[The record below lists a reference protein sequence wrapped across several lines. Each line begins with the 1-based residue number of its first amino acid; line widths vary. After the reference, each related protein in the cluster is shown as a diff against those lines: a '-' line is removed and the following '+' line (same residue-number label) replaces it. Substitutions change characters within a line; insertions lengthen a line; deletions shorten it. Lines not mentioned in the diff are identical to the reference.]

1 MKNFTQGML
10 HLREPSLSLWE
21 RFFAGDV
28 TPSERAA
35 HPVLARWARVRTAG
49 GARPEGVAA
58 PEGTSDDDLR
68 SRRDRVEGLFIE
80 GSAVLEPLAE
90 NLAHRGMMAVVADTE
105 GFVLRAHVGKRFQL
119 RALQSRLVEGAHWSE
134 GVRGTNAIGTAL
146 AEGTSVSVVGRAHY
160 EQANHG
166 LFCYAA
172 PIRDAFGDIV
182 AVFDVTGGVES
193 HSPVV
198 GVAVESAA
206 EAIAHAL
213 RMRAYASV
221 GGYRLVEAL
230 VQRAATPALLVEAA
244 GFVRTM
250 NDPAGRALGLA
261 GHRRDDA
268 RAPLSVERVFGV
280 PFSVLAREASAGRRE
295 AQFEARGVRHRLT
308 LEPILDGDGRA
319 YSMVVYLDRIAAAP
333 APPAPRPALE
343 PAFDVLLGSDPQLT
357 AAKAAGTRFAK
368 TEMPIMLLAET
379 GTGKELFARAI
390 HRSSPRKE
398 GPFVALNCGSLS
410 STLLESELFGYA
422 PGAFTGAQ
430 RQGQDGKI
438 ASADGGTLF
447 LDEIAEMPDALQ
459 AMLLR
464 VLEDGTYRRVG
475 DTRERRADFRL
486 VCATCR
492 DLPRLVETGVFR
504 SDLFYRIQGAVV
516 ELPPLRARVDREEL
530 ARGLVEA
537 LAAAHPGSPR
547 TLSDDALDLLREH
560 TWPGNVRELKTALTH
575 ALVMAEGDGEIRRA
589 HFPKVRITEKPRVAT
604 ADEPPRLR
612 KDILEGAVR
621 AALDASGGNVSR
633 AAEVLGVARSTVYR
647 LLKKSGAQRAV

>member
-1 MKNFTQGML
+1 ML
-10 HLREPSLSLWE
+10 HLREPSLALWE

-35 HPVLARWARVRTAG
+35 HPVLERWARVQTSTG
-49 GARPEGVAA
+49 TRPDGSAA

-90 NLAHRGMMAVVADTE
+90 KLAHRGMMAVVADTE
-105 GFVLRAHVGKRFQL
+105 GFVLRAHVGKRFHQ
-119 RALQSRLVEGAHWSE
+119 RALQTRLVEGAHWSE
-134 GVRGTNAIGTAL
+134 AARGTNAIGTAL

-172 PIRDAFGDIV
+172 PIRDAFGEIV

-193 HSPVV
+193 HSAVV

-261 GHRRDDA
+261 GHRRADPK
-268 RAPLSVERVFGV
+268 APLSVERVFGV

-308 LEPILDGDGRA
+308 LEPLLDGDGRA
-319 YSMVVYLDRIAAAP
+319 YSMVVYLDRLAAPAAAP
-333 APPAPRPALE
+333 APRPPMA
-343 PAFDVLLGSDPQLT
+343 PAFDVLLGSDPLLT
-357 AAKAAGTRFAK
+357 QAKAAGTKFAK
-368 TEMPIMLLAET
+368 TELPIMLLAET

-390 HRSSPRKE
+390 HRSSPRKN

-447 LDEIAEMPDALQ
+447 LDEIAEMPEALQ

-504 SDLFYRIQGAVV
+504 SDLYYRIQGAVV
-516 ELPPLRARVDREEL
+516 ELPPLRARLDREEL
-530 ARGLVEA
+530 AQGLVES
-537 LAAAHPGSPR
+537 LAASHPGSPR
-547 TLSDDALDLLREH
+547 SLSDDALAVLREH

-575 ALVMAEGDGEIRRA
+575 ALIMAEGDTEIRRE
-589 HFPKVRITEKPRVAT
+589 HFPKVRITDKPRLAEVA
-604 ADEPPRLR
+604 AAEPRLR
-612 KDILEGAVR
+612 KDIVESAVR
-621 AALDASGGNVSR
+621 AALDANGGNVSR
-633 AAEVLGVARSTVYR
+633 AAEALGVARSTVYR
-647 LLKKSGAQRAV
+647 LLKKSGVAGG

>member
-1 MKNFTQGML
+1 ML

-35 HPVLARWARVRTAG
+35 HPVLERWARVQTAA
-49 GARPEGVAA
+49 GARPDGSAE

-68 SRRDRVEGLFIE
+68 SRRDRVEGLFID

-90 NLAHRGMMAVVADTE
+90 KLAHRGMMAVVADTE
-105 GFVLRAHVGKRFQL
+105 GFVLRAHVGKRFQQ
-119 RALQSRLVEGAHWSE
+119 RALQTRLVEGAHWSE
-134 GVRGTNAIGTAL
+134 QARGTNAIGTAL

-172 PIRDAFGDIV
+172 PIRDAFGEIV
-182 AVFDVTGGVES
+182 AIFDVTGAVES

-244 GFVRTM
+244 GFVRAM

-261 GHRRDDA
+261 GDRRGDA
-268 RAPLSVERVFGV
+268 AAGGGTVNGPLSVERVFGV

-295 AQFEARGVRHRLT
+295 AHFEARGVRHRLT
-308 LEPILDGDGRA
+308 LEPLLDGEGRA
-319 YSMVVYLDRIAAAP
+319 YSMVVYLDRLAAP
-333 APPAPRPALE
+333 APAPAPRPSPAPA
-343 PAFDVLLGSDPQLT
+343 PAFDVLLGSDSRLT
-357 AAKAAGTRFAK
+357 EAKAAGTRFAK

-390 HRSSPRKE
+390 HRSSPRKN

-438 ASADGGTLF
+438 ASADRGTLF
-447 LDEIAEMPDALQ
+447 LDEIAEMPQALQ

-464 VLEDGTYRRVG
+464 VLEDGSYRRVG

-504 SDLFYRIQGAVV
+504 SDLYYRIQGAVV
-516 ELPPLRARVDREEL
+516 ELPPLRARADREEL
-530 ARGLVEA
+530 AQGLIESQGA
-537 LAAAHPGSPR
+537 SHPGSPR
-547 TLSDDALDLLREH
+547 TFANDALALLREH

-575 ALVMAEGDGEIRRA
+575 ALVMAEGETEIRRA
-589 HFPKVRITEKPRVAT
+589 HFPKVRITETPR
-604 ADEPPRLR
+604 ADEAPRLR
-612 KDILEGAVR
+612 KDIVESAVR

-647 LLKKSGAQRAV
+647 LLKKSGGAGA

>member
-1 MKNFTQGML
+1 ML
-10 HLREPSLSLWE
+10 HLREPSLALWE

-28 TPSERAA
+28 TPGERAA
-35 HPVLARWARVRTAG
+35 HPVLERWARVQTSTG
-49 GARPEGVAA
+49 MRPDGSAA

-80 GSAVLEPLAE
+80 GSSVLEPLAE
-90 NLAHRGMMAVVADTE
+90 KLAHRGMMAVVADTE
-105 GFVLRAHVGKRFQL
+105 GFVLRAHVGKRFHQ
-119 RALQSRLVEGAHWSE
+119 RALQTRLVEGAHWSE
-134 GVRGTNAIGTAL
+134 AARGTNAIGTAL

-172 PIRDAFGDIV
+172 PIRDAFGEIV

-193 HSPVV
+193 HSAVV
-198 GVAVESAA
+198 GMAVESAA

-261 GHRRDDA
+261 GHRRADPK
-268 RAPLSVERVFGV
+268 APLSVERVFGV

-308 LEPILDGDGRA
+308 LEPLLDGDGRA
-319 YSMVVYLDRIAAAP
+319 YSMVVYLDRL
-333 APPAPRPALE
+333 APPAPAPAPRPPLA
-343 PAFDVLLGSDPQLT
+343 PAFDVLLGSDPLLT
-357 AAKAAGTRFAK
+357 QAKAAGTKFAK
-368 TEMPIMLLAET
+368 TELPIMLLAET

-390 HRSSPRKE
+390 HRSSPRKN

-447 LDEIAEMPDALQ
+447 LDEIAEMPEALQ

-504 SDLFYRIQGAVV
+504 SDLYYRIQGAVV

-530 ARGLVEA
+530 AQGLVES
-537 LAAAHPGSPR
+537 LAASHPGSPR
-547 TLSDDALDLLREH
+547 SMSDDALAKEARRPL
-560 TWPGNVRELKTALTH
+560 PGAV
-575 ALVMAEGDGEIRRA
+575 
-589 HFPKVRITEKPRVAT
+589 
-604 ADEPPRLR
+604 
-612 KDILEGAVR
+612 DILARHRER
-621 AALDASGGNVSR
+621 PGGQM
-633 AAEVLGVARSTVYR
+633 L
-647 LLKKSGAQRAV
+647 AQ

>member
-1 MKNFTQGML
+1 ML
-10 HLREPSLSLWE
+10 HLREPSLALWE

-28 TPSERAA
+28 TPGERAA
-35 HPVLARWARVRTAG
+35 HPVLERWARVQTSTG
-49 GARPEGVAA
+49 TRPDGSAA

-80 GSAVLEPLAE
+80 GSSVLEPLAE
-90 NLAHRGMMAVVADTE
+90 KLAHRGMMAVVADTE
-105 GFVLRAHVGKRFQL
+105 GFVLRAHVGKRFHQ
-119 RALQSRLVEGAHWSE
+119 RALQTRLVEGAHWSE
-134 GVRGTNAIGTAL
+134 AARGTNAIGTAL

-172 PIRDAFGDIV
+172 PIRDAFGEIV

-261 GHRRDDA
+261 GHRRADTK
-268 RAPLSVERVFGV
+268 APLSVERVFGV

-308 LEPILDGDGRA
+308 LEPLLDGDGRA
-319 YSMVVYLDRIAAAP
+319 YSMVVYLDRLAAPAAAP
-333 APPAPRPALE
+333 APRPPLA
-343 PAFDVLLGSDPQLT
+343 PAFDVLLGSDPLLT
-357 AAKAAGTRFAK
+357 QAKAAGTKFAK
-368 TEMPIMLLAET
+368 TELPIMLLAET

-390 HRSSPRKE
+390 HRSSPRKN

-447 LDEIAEMPDALQ
+447 LDEIAEMPEALQ

-504 SDLFYRIQGAVV
+504 SDLYYRIQGAVV

-530 ARGLVEA
+530 AQGLVES
-537 LAAAHPGSPR
+537 LAASHPGSPR
-547 TLSDDALDLLREH
+547 GMSDDALALLREH
-560 TWPGNVRELKTALTH
+560 AWPGNVRELKTALTH
-575 ALVMAEGDGEIRRA
+575 ALIMAEG
-589 HFPKVRITEKPRVAT
+589 
-604 ADEPPRLR
+604 
-612 KDILEGAVR
+612 
-621 AALDASGGNVSR
+621 
-633 AAEVLGVARSTVYR
+633 
-647 LLKKSGAQRAV
+647 

>member
-1 MKNFTQGML
+1 ML
-10 HLREPSLSLWE
+10 HLREPSLALWE

-28 TPSERAA
+28 TPGERAA
-35 HPVLARWARVRTAG
+35 HPVLERWARVQTSTG
-49 GARPEGVAA
+49 MRPDGSAA

-80 GSAVLEPLAE
+80 GSSVLEPLAE
-90 NLAHRGMMAVVADTE
+90 KLAHRGMMAVVADTE
-105 GFVLRAHVGKRFQL
+105 GFVLRAHVGKRFHQ
-119 RALQSRLVEGAHWSE
+119 RALQTRLVEGAHWSE
-134 GVRGTNAIGTAL
+134 AARGTNAIGTAL

-172 PIRDAFGDIV
+172 PIRDAFGEIV

-193 HSPVV
+193 HSAVV

-261 GHRRDDA
+261 GHRRADPK
-268 RAPLSVERVFGV
+268 APLSVERVFGV

-308 LEPILDGDGRA
+308 LEPLLDGDGRA
-319 YSMVVYLDRIAAAP
+319 YSMVVYLDRL
-333 APPAPRPALE
+333 APPAPAPAPRPPLA
-343 PAFDVLLGSDPQLT
+343 PAFDVLLGSDPLLT
-357 AAKAAGTRFAK
+357 QAKAAGTKFAK
-368 TEMPIMLLAET
+368 TELPIMLLAET

-390 HRSSPRKE
+390 HRSSPRKN

-447 LDEIAEMPDALQ
+447 LDEIAEMPEALQ

-504 SDLFYRIQGAVV
+504 SDLYYRIQGAVV

-530 ARGLVEA
+530 AQGLVES
-537 LAAAHPGSPR
+537 LAASHPGSPR
-547 TLSDDALDLLREH
+547 GLSDDALALLREH
-560 TWPGNVRELKTALTH
+560 AWPGNVRELKTALTH
-575 ALVMAEGDGEIRRA
+575 ALIMAEGDTEIRRE
-589 HFPKVRITEKPRVAT
+589 HFPKVRIADKPRMAEI
-604 ADEPPRLR
+604 AAPEPRLR
-612 KDILEGAVR
+612 KDIVESAVR
-621 AALDASGGNVSR
+621 AALDANGGNVSR
-633 AAEVLGVARSTVYR
+633 AAEALGVARSTVYR
-647 LLKKSGAQRAV
+647 LLKKSGT

>member
-1 MKNFTQGML
+1 ML
-10 HLREPSLSLWE
+10 HLREPSLALWE

-28 TPSERAA
+28 TPGERAA
-35 HPVLARWARVRTAG
+35 HPVLERWARVQTSTG
-49 GARPEGVAA
+49 MRPDGSAA

-80 GSAVLEPLAE
+80 GSSVLEPLAE
-90 NLAHRGMMAVVADTE
+90 KLAHRGMMAVVADTE
-105 GFVLRAHVGKRFQL
+105 GFVLRAHVGKRFHQ
-119 RALQSRLVEGAHWSE
+119 RALQTRLVEGAHWSE
-134 GVRGTNAIGTAL
+134 AARGTNAIGTAL

-172 PIRDAFGDIV
+172 PIRDAFGEIV

-193 HSPVV
+193 HSAVV

-261 GHRRDDA
+261 GHRRADPK
-268 RAPLSVERVFGV
+268 APLSVERVFGV

-308 LEPILDGDGRA
+308 LEPLLDGDGRA
-319 YSMVVYLDRIAAAP
+319 YSMVVYLDRL
-333 APPAPRPALE
+333 APPAPAPAPRPPLA
-343 PAFDVLLGSDPQLT
+343 PAFDVLLGSDPLLT
-357 AAKAAGTRFAK
+357 QAKAAGTKFAK
-368 TEMPIMLLAET
+368 TELPIMLLAET

-390 HRSSPRKE
+390 HRSSPRKN

-447 LDEIAEMPDALQ
+447 LDEIAEMPEALQ

-504 SDLFYRIQGAVV
+504 SDLYYRIQGAVV

-530 ARGLVEA
+530 AQGLVES
-537 LAAAHPGSPR
+537 LAASHPGSPR
-547 TLSDDALDLLREH
+547 SMSDDALALLREH
-560 TWPGNVRELKTALTH
+560 AWPGNVRELKTALTH
-575 ALVMAEGDGEIRRA
+575 ALIMAEGDTEIRRE
-589 HFPKVRITEKPRVAT
+589 HFPKVRIADKPRMAEI
-604 ADEPPRLR
+604 AAPEPRLR
-612 KDILEGAVR
+612 KDIVESAVR
-621 AALDASGGNVSR
+621 AALDANGGNVSR
-633 AAEVLGVARSTVYR
+633 AAEALGVARSTVYR
-647 LLKKSGAQRAV
+647 LLKKSGT